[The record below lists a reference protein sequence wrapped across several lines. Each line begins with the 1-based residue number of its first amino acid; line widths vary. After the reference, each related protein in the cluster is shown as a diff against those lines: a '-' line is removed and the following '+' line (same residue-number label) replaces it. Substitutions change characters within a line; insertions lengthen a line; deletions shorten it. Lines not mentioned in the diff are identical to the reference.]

1 LAAWRK
7 RNVLAKFVA
16 RQLGAPSGVI
26 GRWVLA
32 PLWNRRNAALN
43 DVVFDRLALHSDDR
57 VLEIGFGG
65 GYLLRRMTGV
75 VTQGF
80 VAGVDVSEAMVAVCE
95 RRYRTL
101 VRAGGLELRS
111 APAESLPYRS
121 GCFSKACTVNSL
133 FYWSDALQALREMH
147 RVLEESGRLVVCAT
161 RKRSIENK
169 RFAAHGIGLYED
181 EEVREMMER
190 VGFEKVEMGQAS
202 DRHREFVC
210 LVGEKWGTAPPTP
223 CCT

>member
-1 LAAWRK
+1 MTAWRE

-16 RQLGAPSGVI
+16 QQLGAPSGVI

-65 GYLLRRMTGV
+65 GYLLGRMAGV

-95 RRYRTL
+95 RRYRPL
-101 VRAGGLELRS
+101 VRAGRLELRS

-121 GCFSKACTVNSL
+121 GCFSKACIACSKRVAG
-133 FYWSDALQALREMH
+133 WSSARPEREASRTSGLRPME
-147 RVLEESGRLVVCAT
+147 LGCT
-161 RKRSIENK
+161 RTKK
-169 RFAAHGIGLYED
+169 C
-181 EEVREMMER
+181 
-190 VGFEKVEMGQAS
+190 VG
-202 DRHREFVC
+202 
-210 LVGEKWGTAPPTP
+210 
-223 CCT
+223 